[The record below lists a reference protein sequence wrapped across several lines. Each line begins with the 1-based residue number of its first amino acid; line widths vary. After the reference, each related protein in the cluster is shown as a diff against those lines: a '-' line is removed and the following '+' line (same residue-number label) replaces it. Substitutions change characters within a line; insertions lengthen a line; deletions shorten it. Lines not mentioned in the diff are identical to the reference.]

1 MNITLPVSH
10 FQTNPLEK
18 FTDKAVDY
26 AKYRPSYPSTAL
38 DCILKGLNQPTV
50 ADIGAGTGISSRALA
65 DNQLRVIAIEP
76 NLAMRKAAQPHP
88 LVEFHNEKS
97 DETKLQSNSVDL
109 VTCFDSFY
117 WFHPPENSLREFN
130 RILKPTG
137 RLAIIW
143 NVGDHDDPFS
153 DHFNQ
158 LVGFDEV
165 TNTKI
170 GNDLEKSLWLTS
182 HFTNVRSYIFP
193 YQQVL
198 ESSEQLLGLARSY
211 SCFPKTGAVVEQLLV
226 ELQQLYSDWVN
237 DQGLVYLVYHAHVYL
252 LDVNKVTVHV

>member
-1 MNITLPVSH
+1 
-10 FQTNPLEK
+10 LEK
-18 FTDKAVDY
+18 FTDKAADY
-26 AKYRPSYPSTAL
+26 AKYRPSYPSTAF

-88 LVEFHNEKS
+88 LVEFHNGKS

-130 RILKPTG
+130 RILKPAG
-137 RLAIIW
+137 RLAVIF
-143 NVGDHDDPFS
+143 NKGNKDEPFTKRY
-153 DHFNQ
+153 NQ
-158 LVGFDEV
+158 LTGFYDV
-165 TNTKI
+165 TATKTV
-170 GNDLEKSLWLTS
+170 NDVEKSLWVTS
-182 HFTNVRSYIFP
+182 YFTNVRSYIFP

-198 ESSEQLLGLARSY
+198 EPSEQLLGLARSY
-211 SCFPKTGAVVEQLLV
+211 SGFPKTGAVVEQLLV
-226 ELQQLYSDWVN
+226 ELQQLYSDWVD
-237 DQGLVYLVYHAHVYL
+237 DQGLVYLVYHTHVYL
-252 LDVNKVTVHV
+252 LDVK